1 MEPALMKSLVVALS
15 LLTLSAPVCAQ
26 SGSTEGQTSS
36 DLSGSR
42 QASDTHHTGDVNAQ
56 GERLICR
63 MTPQQS
69 SQSSSHMGMRRVCHT
84 QAEWRAI
91 STEPND

>member
-1 MEPALMKSLVVALS
+1 MELVLMKSLVVALS
-15 LLTLSAPVCAQ
+15 LLALSAPVCAQ
-26 SGSTEGQTSS
+26 TGGSAGQTVS
-36 DLSGSR
+36 DLSVER
-42 QASDTHHTGDVNAQ
+42 VASDTHHTGEVNAQ

-69 SQSSSHMGMRRVCHT
+69 SSRLGMRRVCHT

-91 STEPND
+91 SQEPTD